1 MDEGWSMR
9 RSPSLPSSPIVDGGR
24 LLMGLVDPNRRRMT
38 ARTVKLSTVMAF
50 VIIIGMMGASFAN
63 PISEQWPWRGTVW
76 SFPSALL
83 WALIAWVLA
92 TVGAVATDATA
103 RTMGRH
109 GPPHRDRQLLRR
121 ALGVG
126 IAVEDL
132 ARALAAMSGKQ
143 GLEDS
148 DDGQIHGEL
157 TTAVLV
163 GCVLK
168 AEKILIERAT
178 DYSQERRQKRSAHKD
193 AALGARSSQL
203 ALRSRR

>member
-1 MDEGWSMR
+1 MHAGWLTYPDLR
-9 RSPSLPSSPIVDGGR
+9 ACRVRR

-50 VIIIGMMGASFAN
+50 VFIIGMMGASFAN
-63 PISEQWPWRGTVW
+63 TISEQLWRGTVW

-126 IAVEDL
+126 ITVEDL

-143 GLEDS
+143 GLDDS
-148 DDGQIHGEL
+148 DAGQIHGEL
-157 TTAVLV
+157 TNAVLV
-163 GCVLK
+163 DCVLE

-193 AALGARSSQL
+193 AAL
-203 ALRSRR
+203 ALGPAN